1 MKRILTL
8 IISAAMAT
16 SFVMASE
23 RPGVG
28 LVLSGGGAKGIAHI
42 GFIAALEQDSIP
54 IDCIAGTSMGAIV
67 GSLYASGYSPQQMME
82 LIASP
87 KFREWS
93 SGQIPPGEILDFV
106 EPQRTAQWVSVNL
119 SPSDPVTDALPTRI
133 INPLPMSWAFMELYA
148 PVTGACDGDFNRLMV
163 PLRTVASNIT
173 DHRPMVF
180 SHGELAEAVR
190 ASMSFPMVFQPI
202 EVDGK
207 LMFDG
212 GLYDVY
218 PVDVM
223 ERDFNPQHVIGL
235 NVSSPNTPPQ
245 INSLI
250 SQLDVMIT
258 DNHPTAFP
266 PDGVNVR
273 FHLDRFGLLDWG
285 AADTIYAIGY
295 NRAMSLMDSIK
306 RVIPG
311 RVSPDEV
318 NRRRA
323 EFRRKWKDVRF
334 DSITICDVARGKEEY
349 IDYLMAQPLQNSIRV
364 GNYGKPV
371 PSDEL
376 PPATIDEARQGFYN
390 VASTGRMRN
399 FVPHAVYNDSTGL
412 YRLALRAD
420 VDSDYKF
427 GVGGFLTSS
436 AGSFLYASG
445 RYDPFTLSKPGW
457 NIELWGGQNYLAARA
472 ASTINF
478 NSRVP
483 SRLTVALQGVR
494 HRMYD
499 TEHAFYDFSTPSLLT
514 TDQALLEFT
523 YSMMAGRHGTASVT
537 AGAAH
542 TLAKYH
548 CGIYPS
554 GEEATRRCFSST
566 PLILSAR
573 YRLSTIDDPYLPTE
587 GTDIDVKATALWG
600 PRHLS
605 GGTDDSRILSA
616 NGLWADFKASA
627 VHYFAPCDHFSL
639 GISGEA
645 FWSVRPLLN
654 DYECAIV
661 AAEAFEPTPSSRFLI
676 DESMRANQYL
686 AAGVTPVW
694 RISKLVQ
701 ASLSGWVYL
710 PMRSIEAGADGSAH
724 YSGWFNRVEGVSRL
738 AITLKLP
745 SVVLQGY
752 GDWRSTPAQH
762 WSAGVS
768 IGIPIYAPGI

>member
-1 MKRILTL
+1 MI
-8 IISAAMAT
+8 AAVMAT
-16 SFVMASE
+16 GTVMADD

-67 GSLYASGYSPQQMME
+67 GSLYASGYSPSEMME

-93 SGQIPPGEILDFV
+93 SGQIPQEEILNFV
-106 EPQRTAQWVSVNL
+106 EPKRTAQWVGVNL
-119 SPSDPVTDALPTRI
+119 SPSDPITDALPTRI

-148 PVTGACDGDFNRLMV
+148 PVTGACDGDFDRLMV
-163 PLRTVASNIT
+163 PLRTVASNIS

-235 NVSSPNTPPQ
+235 NVSSRNTPPQ

-250 SQLDVMIT
+250 SELDVMIT
-258 DNHPTAFP
+258 DNHPVPFP

-273 FHLDRFGLLDWG
+273 FHLDEFGLLDWG

-295 NRAMSLMDSIK
+295 NRAISMMDSIK

-311 RVSPDEV
+311 RVSPEEV
-318 NRRRA
+318 ARHRA
-323 EFRRKWKDVRF
+323 EFRHKWKDVQF
-334 DSITICDVARGKEEY
+334 DSISISGVDLGKEEY
-349 IDYLMAQPLQNSIRV
+349 IDFLMAQPLQNSLPEAY
-364 GNYGKPV
+364 YGKPI
-371 PSDEL
+371 PSVDL
-376 PPATIDEARQGFYN
+376 PPASIAQARDGFYN

-399 FVPHAVYNDSTGL
+399 FVPHAIYNDSTGL

-445 RYDPFTLSKPGW
+445 RYDPFTLLRPGW
-457 NIELWGGQNYLAARA
+457 SVELWGGQNYLAARA
-472 ASTINF
+472 ESSINF
-478 NSRVP
+478 DSRVP
-483 SRLTVALQGVR
+483 SRLTIALNGVR
-494 HRMYD
+494 QRMYETD
-499 TEHAFYDFSTPSLLT
+499 HAFYDFSSPSLLI
-514 TDQALLEFT
+514 TDEARLELT
-523 YSMMAGRHGTASVT
+523 YSMMAGQHGTASVT
-537 AGAAH
+537 AAVAH
-542 TLAKYH
+542 TLNKYH
-548 CGIYPS
+548 SGIYPG
-554 GEEATRRCFSST
+554 GEDATRRIFSST
-566 PLILSAR
+566 PFILSAR
-573 YRLSTIDDPYLPTE
+573 YHFSTIDDTFLPTS
-587 GTDIDVKATALWG
+587 GTDINLQATALWG

-605 GGTDDSRILSA
+605 EGSDNSRILSA
-616 NGLWADFKASA
+616 NGLWGDFKASA
-627 VHYFAPCDHFSL
+627 VHYIAPCPHFSL
-639 GISGEA
+639 GFQGEA
-645 FWSVRPLLN
+645 FWSVRPLLPN
-654 DYECAIV
+654 YECAVI
-661 AAEAFEPTPSSRFLI
+661 AAEAFDPTPSSRFLL
-676 DESMRANQYL
+676 DESMRANQYV
-686 AAGVTPVW
+686 AVGMTPIW
-694 RISKLVQ
+694 RISRIVQ
-701 ASLSGWVYL
+701 ASLSGWAYM
-710 PMRSIEAGADGSAH
+710 PMRSIEASPDGSAH
-724 YSGWFNRVEGVSRL
+724 YGKWFDRVEGVSRL
-738 AITLKLP
+738 AITVKLP
-745 SVVLQGY
+745 TVVLQCY

-768 IGIPIYAPGI
+768 IGVPIYAPEI